1 MQQRPLRQ
9 SQDRP
14 FKQVDVFTATPY
26 RGNPLAVVLD
36 GSGLSADEMQ
46 HFTTWTNLSEC
57 TFLLP
62 PTPEGRAHGA
72 DYRVRIFCPGRELPF
87 AGHPTLGSCHAWLEA
102 GGVPRGEHVVQ
113 ECGVGL
119 VRLRRDGAFTAGPPQ
134 GESAPPRGAAP
145 RAAAEPRIHTA
156 GENPLGG
163 QCLLAFAAP
172 PLIKS
177 GPLPE
182 AEVALIARGLGV
194 ARSDITAHAW
204 CDNGPNW
211 RGVMLRSADQVL
223 ALQPDATILAG
234 LDIGVVGPRGKSGVV
249 GARKADETQFEVRA
263 FFPGNNGMTED
274 PVTGSLNA
282 ALAQWLMGAGLAPER
297 YVAAQGTAMAREG
310 RVHIERDA
318 DGNTWVGGA
327 SVTCIAGTVL
337 I

>member
-9 SQDRP
+9 AQDRP

-36 GSGLSADEMQ
+36 GSGLSVAEMQ
-46 HFTTWTNLSEC
+46 HFTNWTNLSEC

-62 PTPEGRAHGA
+62 PSDEGRAAGA

-102 GGVPRGEHVVQ
+102 GGVPRGENVVQ

-119 VRLRRDGAFTAGPPQ
+119 VKLKRDGQ
-134 GESAPPRGAAP
+134 R
-145 RAAAEPRIHTA
+145 
-156 GENPLGG
+156 
-163 QCLLAFAAP
+163 LAFAAP

-182 AEVALIARGLGV
+182 EDVALIARGLGV

-211 RGVMLRSADQVL
+211 RGVMLQSAEQVL
-223 ALQPDATILAG
+223 ALRPDGAVLAG
-234 LDIGVVGPRGKSGVV
+234 LDIGVVGPNSKASGQKPLGGKIGVV
-249 GARKADETQFEVRA
+249 GAREEHDTQFEVRA
-263 FFPGNNGMTED
+263 FFPGNNGLCED

-282 ALAQWLMGAGLAPER
+282 ALAQWLIGAGLAPDR
-297 YVAAQGTAMAREG
+297 YVAAQGTALAREG
-310 RVHIERDA
+310 RVFIQRDA
-318 DGNTWVGGA
+318 NGTIWVGGQ
-327 SVTCIAGTVL
+327 SVTCIHGHVTL
-337 I
+337 